1 MHGFIELP
9 FAYVLYIYIEILQM
23 CTIGH
28 VSYYPYKFSLA
39 HTAQICHNIP
49 SLCRGIIGN
58 TQINDAK
65 STDSQNFT

>member
-1 MHGFIELP
+1 
-9 FAYVLYIYIEILQM
+9 M